1 MLAGLWNSGLH
12 GQKSKAVENWMQQP
26 CWDNI
31 VQCCQQYCAALL
43 HLIVGYFRLNNIV
56 QYC

>member
-12 GQKSKAVENWMQQP
+12 GQKSEAVENRMQQR

-31 VQCCQQYCAALL
+31 VQCCQQYCSALL
-43 HLIVGYFRLNNIV
+43 HLIVG
-56 QYC
+56 